1 MFTGSQN
8 KPLIQKLAETLRA
21 CSIGETITYAQLSRS
36 IDCPVQERFY
46 LVLHAL
52 RRVNIET
59 GANFKNIRTVGYQRQ
74 PSSMAH
80 VIGKE
85 ARAKG
90 RRVFSRASNA
100 ITNTLD
106 KANDITNEERL
117 KAFREQVSLGLLQ
130 HMARDRNLPTV
141 SEETPPPQ
149 LDATVKASVRMLRE
163 HLTAVYG

>member
-1 MFTGSQN
+1 MFTSSQN
-8 KPLIQKLAETLRA
+8 QPLIAALAETLRA

-36 IDCPVQERFY
+36 IDAPVQERFY
-46 LVLHAL
+46 LVLAAL
-52 RRVNIET
+52 KRVNAES
-59 GANFKNIRTVGYQRQ
+59 GANFKNIRTVGYKRL

-85 ARAKG
+85 GRAKI
-90 RRVFSRASNA
+90 RRVSSRASDA
-100 ITNTLD
+100 ITNTLA
-106 KANDITNEERL
+106 KANDITNDDRL

-130 HMARDRNLPTV
+130 HMARDRNLPAV